1 MHGCQSNRRTMNRP
15 RRNRNRAPRKGEAQS
30 LGDALNQW
38 LALSGHGARLK
49 EAEAE
54 AAWREVMGE
63 AVSRKTRYLK
73 VRQGVL
79 TVELDSAPMKEE
91 FLMAR
96 SRIRTLI
103 NGHLGSE
110 VIREV
115 VIR

>member
-1 MHGCQSNRRTMNRP
+1 MNRRRP
-15 RRNRNRAPRKGEAQS
+15 SSRGRRFARRGEAVS
-30 LGDALNQW
+30 LGDALSEW
-38 LALSGHGARLK
+38 LRLSGHGRRLEDAR
-49 EAEAE
+49 AE

-73 VRQGVL
+73 VRDGVM
-79 TVELDSAPMKEE
+79 TVELDSGPMKEE

-96 SRIRTLI
+96 TRIRTLI
-103 NGHLGSE
+103 NGHVGAE

>member
-1 MHGCQSNRRTMNRP
+1 MNRRGP
-15 RRNRNRAPRKGEAQS
+15 SSRRGRTARRGEAVS
-30 LGDALNQW
+30 LGDALSEW
-38 LALSGHGARLK
+38 LRLSGHGQRLEDAR
-49 EAEAE
+49 AE

-73 VRQGVL
+73 VRDGVM

-96 SRIRTLI
+96 TRIRALI
-103 NGHLGSE
+103 NGHVGAE

>member
-1 MHGCQSNRRTMNRP
+1 MNRRGP
-15 RRNRNRAPRKGEAQS
+15 SSRRGRTARRGEAVS
-30 LGDALNQW
+30 LGDALSDW
-38 LALSGHGARLK
+38 LRLSGHGQRLEDAR
-49 EAEAE
+49 AE
-54 AAWREVMGE
+54 AAERGDGR

-73 VRQGVL
+73 VRDGVM

-96 SRIRTLI
+96 TRIRTLI
-103 NGHLGSE
+103 NGHVGA